1 MGILNVTPDS
11 FSDGG
16 RFVERERALAHAR
29 QMVSEGADLIDVGG
43 ESTRPGAPEV
53 AEQTELDRV
62 VPIIEALRAESD
74 VPISIDTSKPG
85 VMREALSA
93 GANMINDVTA
103 LGAAGA
109 IEVVRDARVPV
120 CLMHMQGT
128 PRTMQAAPEYADVV
142 DEVGRFLAERAQ
154 DCIAAGVDPADV
166 LLDPGFGF
174 GKTPQHNWRLI
185 NELQSI
191 VRLGYPVLV
200 GASRKSSIARALDG
214 VTDDRLIGSVT
225 VAAIAARG
233 GARVLRVHDVAPT
246 CEALA
251 IVDALRAGA

>member
-154 DCIAAGVDPADV
+154 DCIAAGVHPADV

>member
-1 MGILNVTPDS
+1 M
-11 FSDGG
+11 
-16 RFVERERALAHAR
+16 
-29 QMVSEGADLIDVGG
+29 SEGADLIDVGG